1 MRLLFLITI
10 SSFFCI
16 GLSGEN
22 VVISQQDNSTPS
34 NSESLLET
42 PIKSREL
49 QNTIRQF
56 CLRLQNTDHDANM
69 PPLEVIKQ
77 VPYNAETPERALV
90 SRITP
95 IPNAYVRTNFGV
107 PTLSDDHVI
116 EVGGAV
122 KKPLKLSISDLRK
135 MPQRT
140 ITATMECA
148 GNDRLAMRPFPE
160 GEPWNT
166 GALSTMTWTG
176 VPLATVLE
184 MAGVSSDAIEVLT
197 TAADTG
203 LRDDAE
209 GEVRYAR
216 ALPLTDALRDDTLLA
231 LSMNGEPLTPD
242 HGAPLR
248 LVVPGW
254 YGMASVKW
262 ITRIDLITE
271 PFEGYFQ
278 KQRYVYEN
286 TSGNTPVDRIRVKS
300 IITQPANGAKTS
312 RTVDI
317 SGWAWSGFG
326 AITRV
331 EVKVDGEST
340 WHEAKIGTS
349 DSSHA
354 WSPWSLT
361 IPLPESGRFVLSTR
375 ATDASGAIQ
384 PNEIVWN
391 RLGYG
396 NNAIRYSLIEAE

>member
-1 MRLLFLITI
+1 MRLLIFLMI
-10 SSFFCI
+10 SFFYFMK
-16 GLSGEN
+16 LQGED
-22 VVISQQDNSTPS
+22 VVNLQKKD
-34 NSESLLET
+34 SLLFNSKNLSLKNDVNQ
-42 PIKSREL
+42 IC
-49 QNTIRQF
+49 Q
-56 CLRLQNTDHDANM
+56 RLQDSICKEEL
-69 PPLEVIKQ
+69 PPLEVIKHD
-77 VPYNAETPERALV
+77 PYNAETPEWALV

-95 IPNAYVRTNFGV
+95 TPNAYVRTNFGV
-107 PTLSDDHVI
+107 PELPDDHVI

-122 KKPLKLSISDLRK
+122 HTPLKLSIADLRK

-140 ITATMECA
+140 VTATMECA

-160 GEPWNT
+160 GEPWRS

-184 MAGVSSDAIEVLT
+184 MAGVLDEAIEVLT

-216 ALPLTDALRDDTLLA
+216 ALPIADALLEDTLLA

-262 ITRIDLITE
+262 ITRIDLISE

-278 KQRYVYEN
+278 KKRYVYDDQ
-286 TSGNTPVDRIRVKS
+286 SGLAPVDRIRVKS
-300 IITQPANGAKTS
+300 IITQPVDGANTS
-312 RTVDI
+312 REANI
-317 SGWAWSGFG
+317 RGWAWSGNG
-326 AITRV
+326 LITRV

-340 WHEAKIGTS
+340 WREAKVEKS

-354 WSPWSLT
+354 WTPWSLSLS
-361 IPLPESGRFVLSTR
+361 LPYSGRFVISTR
-375 ATDASGAIQ
+375 ATDASGATQ

-396 NNAIRYSLIEAE
+396 NNAVRYFVIEAK